1 MLTGKDIMKILV
13 FDLETRKD
21 AKTLRPD
28 NEELGWTA
36 LREGEGGISALAIWD
51 VTEQWLYLYDDYS
64 IQAAVAHL
72 ESADV
77 LVSFY
82 GEKFDV
88 PVIEGILGRKLRIKY
103 HYDIYREIAE
113 ANAHRGIVGR
123 KGDFTLDAVCKRNI
137 GKGKT
142 SNGAHAVELVKL
154 GKFGELF
161 NYCGHD
167 VKLTKEL
174 FEYACLGNGVM
185 NINNSFL
192 PLSIPD
198 WIKKAMI

>member
-1 MLTGKDIMKILV
+1 MFTGKDLMRILV

-28 NEELGWTA
+28 NEERGWDE
-36 LREGEGGISALAIWD
+36 LRQGEGGISALAIWD
-51 VTEQWLYLYDDYS
+51 VSEQWLYLYDDHC
-64 IQAAVAHL
+64 IHAAVAHL
-72 ESADV
+72 EQADV

-88 PVIEGILGRKLRIKY
+88 PVIEGVLGRKLRVKY
-103 HYDIYREIAE
+103 HYDIYREMAE
-113 ANAHRGIVGR
+113 ANAHRGIIGR
-123 KGDFTLDAVCKRNI
+123 KGDFTLDSVCTRTI

-142 SNGAHAVELVKL
+142 SNGAHAVVLVTNQQ
-154 GKFGELF
+154 FGELF

-174 FEYACLGNGVM
+174 FEYACLNNGVM

-198 WIKKAMI
+198 WIKKSMI